1 MSRSARVTSQQRPAR
16 SHSDLA
22 DQFRAIAE
30 LHGDIAWVVDCY
42 TGRLLYMSPSASVL
56 AGIDVGEVEE
66 QLSCSNPDSLLA
78 PLCAGLQERVRR
90 FVGGDMSRKRLVRC
104 FDQRL
109 ADGRVIPIEVTS
121 SIMTDA
127 SGAPTCLVGTLR
139 DVSELRQRAEQQKR
153 FTSMLNHEF
162 RTPLSTIDGAIQRL
176 EVTGAH
182 ADDATRQRYRKI
194 QTAVDR
200 LIGMMDEY
208 LSPERMAEVGAARAA
223 DSVSPVLLLEEAADQ
238 VRTAGRE
245 AELDIGPLPA
255 RIRCQPNGLR
265 VAIKVLVDNAL
276 QYSPGDRP
284 ITLRGHLSDGGIALT
299 VRDRGNGVPPAD
311 VPRIFEKRYRGSN
324 ASGFGSGLGLY
335 MARSVI
341 DVYGGNVTVQN
352 VAPNGAEFRI
362 WLPSGGG
369 AGKVVASKV
378 INSDNSHE

>member
-1 MSRSARVTSQQRPAR
+1 MSRSARVNSPQRPAPGPG
-16 SHSDLA
+16 DLA

-30 LHGDIAWVVDCY
+30 LHGDIAWVIDCY

-56 AGIDVGEVEE
+56 AGIDVDDVEA
-66 QLSCSNPDSLLA
+66 QLACSDPASLLA
-78 PLCAGLQERVRR
+78 PLCAGLQERMRR
-90 FVGGDMSRKRLVRC
+90 FLAGDMSRKRLVRC

-109 ADGRVIPIEVTS
+109 PDGRVIPVEVTS

-127 SGAPTCLVGTLR
+127 SGAPTSLVGTLR
-139 DVSELRQRAEQQKR
+139 DVSELRHRAEQQKR

-182 ADDATRQRYRKI
+182 ADDATRQRYRRI

-238 VRTAGRE
+238 VRSAGRVPD
-245 AELDIGPLPA
+245 LDIGPLPA

-265 VAIKVLVDNAL
+265 VAIKVLIDNAL

-284 ITLRGHLSDGGIALT
+284 ITLRGHLADGGIALT
-299 VRDRGNGVPPAD
+299 VRDRGNGVPAPD
-311 VPRIFEKRYRGSN
+311 VERIFEKRYRGSN

-352 VAPNGAEFRI
+352 VAPTGAEFRI

-369 AGKVVASKV
+369 AGKVVAPSV

>member
-56 AGIDVGEVEE
+56 AGIDVAEVEE
-66 QLSCSNPDSLLA
+66 QLSRSNPDSLLA

-284 ITLRGHLSDGGIALT
+284 ITLRGRLSDGGIALT

-311 VPRIFEKRYRGSN
+311 VARIFEKRYRGSN